1 MTKIISLFLLLNLI
15 LSNKISGQT
24 EYSRVDLKE
33 IKKNV
38 KSKKKTTYYPLLF
51 DRYKNND
58 STLTIDDYKHL
69 YYGTY
74 FQKNFS
80 WWADHRRNE
89 IFRLIEKDDLTRAS
103 SYCDSMLNILPMS
116 SQLIKLKIDIL
127 SKQNID
133 KNEIEKYKLKLK
145 MLLTTIGLSG
155 NGKSKENAFLVL
167 YIADEYEYLRNVIGM
182 KEMGMQSF
190 QMPFDHMCFK
200 KVDDS
205 NECLY
210 FLPLK

>member
-1 MTKIISLFLLLNLI
+1 
-15 LSNKISGQT
+15 
-24 EYSRVDLKE
+24 
-33 IKKNV
+33 
-38 KSKKKTTYYPLLF
+38 
-51 DRYKNND
+51 
-58 STLTIDDYKHL
+58 
-69 YYGTY
+69 
-74 FQKNFS
+74 
-80 WWADHRRNE
+80 
-89 IFRLIEKDDLTRAS
+89 
-103 SYCDSMLNILPMS
+103 MLNILPMS